1 MCRFISLLLVVSCI
15 NFCQA
20 ADAEFEFITLGT
32 ASGPDS
38 NGVQA
43 QPANALIYGQDV
55 YLVDAGD
62 GAVTQLA
69 KAGIRVTRVKAL
81 FITHLHFDHSGG
93 VLAVL
98 GLRTQMEAPDTL
110 TVYGPVGTAQFI
122 DHLLAAMAP
131 AMDAAN
137 GIPER
142 HWQARVTVRELAQ
155 GDTVGL
161 DGITVRVAENTHF
174 ASPRRTA
181 EKPGYAS
188 LSYRFDAPLHAIV
201 FTGDTGPSDAVNQ
214 LAHAADVLVS
224 EMMDKDFALAN
235 VRRRNPDLPEPVLAG
250 LRQHFALHHLSPEEV
265 AVMAA
270 QAGVGGIVVTHF
282 QGAGDDAA
290 QLQAY
295 RARMQDAFKG
305 EIRFARD
312 LDHFVVSEQAR
323 PAIGPARTGNH

>member
-1 MCRFISLLLVVSCI
+1 MCRLFSLLLVVSWI
-15 NFCQA
+15 NICQA
-20 ADAEFEFITLGT
+20 ADAELEFITLGT

-43 QPANALIYGQDV
+43 QPANALIHGQDV

-98 GLRTQMEAPDTL
+98 GLRTQMEAPDVL
-110 TVYGPVGTAQFI
+110 TVYGPVGTAQFV
-122 DHLLAAMAP
+122 DNLLAAMAP

-142 HWQARVTVRELAQ
+142 HWQARVSVRELAQ

-161 DGITVRVAENTHF
+161 DGITVRVAANTHF
-174 ASPRRTA
+174 ASPQGSLK
-181 EKPGYAS
+181 KPGYAS
-188 LSYRFDAPLHAIV
+188 LSYRFDTPRHAFV
-201 FTGDTGPSDAVNQ
+201 FTGDTGPSDAVTQ
-214 LAHAADVLVS
+214 LARGADVLVS

-235 VRRRNPDLPEPVLAG
+235 VRRRNPDLPERALAG

-265 AVMAA
+265 AAMAA

-282 QGAGDDAA
+282 QGAGDGAA

-295 RARMQDAFKG
+295 RARMQDEFKG

-312 LDHFVVSEQAR
+312 LDHFVASKQAR
-323 PAIGPARTGNH
+323 PAVSPAGGSNH